1 MKQCW
6 SAVLLGWIFHNI
18 SKTCGLRKEKWLL
31 HQMMNTLICSVIL
44 SGFASV
50 TDKDKQDRQN
60 YCSKYCTDGKNT
72 CEPDGA
78 ATKTSTL
85 AKHLSSLGS
94 GYMMSLVS
102 HIRGPQ
108 CWLQH
113 THTHTGALV
122 TLTVQIVWRYIDL
135 YPAWSVTIYW
145 LGGVETRGGRQ
156 GCGTVIH
163 VGLFHSVC
171 KILVKISMHLE
182 TILPKIWY
190 IHRHFLKFLTDRCV
204 NRVKGSELGLGCHYQ
219 HRKGEWVDYVLP
231 ILQYESK
238 KQDNKLLP
246 ITSPTFNRFSK
257 FISWQTQW

>member
-60 YCSKYCTDGKNT
+60 YCSKYCSDGKNT

-145 LGGVETRGGRQ
+145 LGGVETRGGEARLWHSNTCRPISQCLQDTCKDKHAFRNYLAKNMIHSQTLSQVSHWQMCEQSKRIRVRVGMPLSAQKGRMGWLCVAHTTVWVKKTRQ
-156 GCGTVIH
+156 
-163 VGLFHSVC
+163 
-171 KILVKISMHLE
+171 
-182 TILPKIWY
+182 
-190 IHRHFLKFLTDRCV
+190 
-204 NRVKGSELGLGCHYQ
+204 
-219 HRKGEWVDYVLP
+219 
-231 ILQYESK
+231 
-238 KQDNKLLP
+238 
-246 ITSPTFNRFSK
+246 
-257 FISWQTQW
+257 